1 MNQRKY
7 FRKSFVTSVM
17 SKVNPFYQRQRNNL
31 DEYMLYNQT
40 KEAYYSIMTLFF
52 IYCPQGY
59 IELPYILS
67 KIYPEMKFSVI
78 RVMAVDMKNHGVNWV
93 SLIVYN
99 SKEGELFFESF
110 FLALHTLCGT
120 TMDRQA
126 FKDALVYSKHLKDVL
141 NVDNR
146 DNEK

>member
-1 MNQRKY
+1 MNRLKY
-7 FRKSFVTSVM
+7 FRKCFVTSVM

-40 KEAYYSIMTLFF
+40 KEAYYNIMTLFF
-52 IYCPQGY
+52 VNCPQGY

-67 KIYPEMKFSVI
+67 KIYPEKKFSEI
-78 RVMAVDMKNHGVNWV
+78 RVMAVDMKNHGVDWV
-93 SLIVYN
+93 SLIVYD
-99 SKEGELFFESF
+99 SKEGELFFETF
-110 FLALHTLCGT
+110 FLALHTLCDT

>member
-1 MNQRKY
+1 MSRTKY
-7 FRKSFVTSVM
+7 FKKCYVTSVM

-31 DEYMLYNQT
+31 NEYMLYNQT
-40 KEAYYSIMTLFF
+40 KDAYYNIMTLFF
-52 IYCPQGY
+52 VNCPQGY

-67 KIYPEMKFSVI
+67 KIYPEKKFSEI
-78 RVMAVDMKNHGVNWV
+78 RVMAVDMKNHGVDWISV
-93 SLIVYN
+93 IVYD
-99 SKEGELFFESF
+99 SKEGELFFETF
-110 FLALHTLCGT
+110 FLALHTLCDT

-146 DNEK
+146 DNE

>member
-1 MNQRKY
+1 
-7 FRKSFVTSVM
+7 M

-40 KEAYYSIMTLFF
+40 KEAYYNIMTLFF
-52 IYCPQGY
+52 VNCPQGY

-67 KIYPEMKFSVI
+67 KIYPEKKFSEI
-78 RVMAVDMKNHGVNWV
+78 RVMAVDMKNHGVDWISV
-93 SLIVYN
+93 IVYD

-110 FLALHTLCGT
+110 FLALHTLCDT

-146 DNEK
+146 DDE

>member
-1 MNQRKY
+1 MNRHKY
-7 FRKSFVTSVM
+7 FRKCFVTSVM

-40 KEAYYSIMTLFF
+40 KEAYYNIMTLFF
-52 IYCPQGY
+52 VNCPQGY

-67 KIYPEMKFSVI
+67 KIYPEKKFSEI
-78 RVMAVDMKNHGVNWV
+78 RVMAVDMKNHGVDWV
-93 SLIVYN
+93 SLIVYD
-99 SKEGELFFESF
+99 SKEGELFFETF
-110 FLALHTLCGT
+110 FLALHTLCDT

>member
-1 MNQRKY
+1 MSNPKY
-7 FRKSFVTSVM
+7 FKKCYVKSVM
-17 SKVNPFYQRQRNNL
+17 SKVNPFYQRQRNNPG
-31 DEYMLYNQT
+31 EYMLFNQV
-40 KEAYYSIMTLFF
+40 KDAYYNIMTLFF
-52 IYCPQGY
+52 INCPQGY

-67 KIYPEMKFSVI
+67 QIYPEKKFSEI

-93 SLIVYN
+93 SVIVYD

-110 FLALHTLCGT
+110 FLALHTLCDT

-146 DNEK
+146 NNE

>member
-1 MNQRKY
+1 MNRHKY
-7 FRKSFVTSVM
+7 FRKCFVTSVM

-31 DEYMLYNQT
+31 DEYVLYNQT
-40 KEAYYSIMTLFF
+40 KEAYYNIMTLFF
-52 IYCPQGY
+52 VNCPQGY

-67 KIYPEMKFSVI
+67 KIYPEKKFSEI
-78 RVMAVDMKNHGVNWV
+78 RVMAVDMKNHGVDWV
-93 SLIVYN
+93 SLIVYD
-99 SKEGELFFESF
+99 SKEGELFFETF
-110 FLALHTLCGT
+110 FLALHTLCDT